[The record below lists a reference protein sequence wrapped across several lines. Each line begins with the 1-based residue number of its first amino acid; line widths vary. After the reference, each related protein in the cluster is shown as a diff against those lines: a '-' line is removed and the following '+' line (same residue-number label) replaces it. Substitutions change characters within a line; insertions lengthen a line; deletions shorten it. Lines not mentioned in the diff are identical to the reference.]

1 MQKPYLLLFVI
12 LPLMLTAA
20 DKPTCRGCAVGK
32 ELLRC
37 SYYVERKG
45 DISKQDACITYAQSL
60 IEGESPGR
68 ASWYFIVGG
77 DFKKAIDTAKAALA
91 RGEYF
96 AYEHLGEA
104 WLLLGDREKAKAAFA
119 NLRQKVPGYEAFTPK
134 HFQTLQKLYP
144 KRWDSQKAKALF

>member
-1 MQKPYLLLFVI
+1 MLKSAILLTI
-12 LPLMLTAA
+12 LPLLLTAA
-20 DKPTCRGCAVGK
+20 EKPTCQGCSVGK

-37 SYYVERKG
+37 SYYVERRG
-45 DISKQDACITYAQSL
+45 DISQQDACITYAKSL

-77 DFKKAIDTAKAALA
+77 EFQKAIEAAKTALA
-91 RGEYF
+91 RGEYY

-104 WLLLGDREKAKAAFA
+104 YLLLNDTKKAKAAFS

-144 KRWDSQKAKALF
+144 KKWNSQKAKTLF